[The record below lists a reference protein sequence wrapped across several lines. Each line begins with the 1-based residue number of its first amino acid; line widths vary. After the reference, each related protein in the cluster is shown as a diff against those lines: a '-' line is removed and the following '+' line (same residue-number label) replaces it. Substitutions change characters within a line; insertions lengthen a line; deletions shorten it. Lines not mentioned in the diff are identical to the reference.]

1 MLISRRGVLRGS
13 ALASLGGGS
22 KKFADGFL
30 ELVLTGYA
38 SAGVGGKALLS
49 PFAPAGTSDVR
60 PESTRATARSSLAA
74 GDATGESSTPTLSWA
89 ARLERPS
96 ESSEGGCTL

>member
-30 ELVLTGYA
+30 ELVLTGNA

-60 PESTRATARSSLAA
+60 PESTRATTRSSLTA
-74 GDATGESSTPTLSWA
+74 GDATGESSTPTLSCA
-89 ARLERPS
+89 VRLVCPKA
-96 ESSEGGCTL
+96 SSEGGCTL

>member
-13 ALASLGGGS
+13 VPASLGGGS
-22 KKFADGFL
+22 KKLDGFL
-30 ELVLTGYA
+30 ELVLTGNA

-60 PESTRATARSSLAA
+60 PESTLATVRSSLTA
-74 GDATGESSTPTLSWA
+74 GDATGDSSTPTLSCA
-89 ARLERPS
+89 VRLDCPKA
-96 ESSEGGCTL
+96 SSDGGCTL